1 MPETSTGDSL
11 TLASV
16 GGLVGAGL
24 RQKTVD
30 DLSTAVA
37 KGDRLIQTYRL
48 TLEQANETI
57 DDHEREITRLR
68 QSDAAKDAEIARLR
82 ELVPPSEG

>member
-1 MPETSTGDSL
+1 MPETSTGDNL

-48 TLEQANETI
+48 TLEQANDTV
-57 DDHEREITRLR
+57 DDQERKITRLR

-82 ELVPPSEG
+82 ELVPPSAG